1 MKTFD
6 WESHIRE
13 WSCKRIECLT
23 ESEKEKLAPEI
34 LESSYLG
41 YPGATE
47 EQIAVAEARLGA
59 IFPPSYRK
67 FLTISNGLGY
77 PSNYGLDFAFYPTE
91 EVDWYVL
98 TAPEFVDEILEIW
111 LELEPVTDKEY
122 FVYGEEQCDLTFR
135 PEYLQTALQISCE
148 YEHSVFL
155 LNPQII
161 SENGEWEAWYCDFST
176 GFGISRYRSF
186 EEMMEHTIFSDPEF
200 FM

>member
-6 WESHIRE
+6 WESQIKE

-23 ESEKEKLAPEI
+23 ESEKEELPPEI

-47 EQIAVAEARLGA
+47 DQIAVAEARLGVT
-59 IFPPSYRK
+59 FPPSYRQFIK
-67 FLTISNGLGY
+67 ISNGLGY
-77 PSNYGLDFAFYPTE
+77 PSNYGLDFAFYAIE

-98 TAPEFVDEILEIW
+98 TAPDFVDEIIEIW
-111 LELEPVTDKEY
+111 SEPATNEEY
-122 FVYGEEQCDLTFR
+122 FVYGEEQCDLNFR
-135 PEYLQTALQISCE
+135 PEYLKTALQISCE
-148 YEHSVFL
+148 ERLAVFL

-161 SENGEWEAWYCDFST
+161 SQSGEWEAWYCDFST
-176 GFGISRYRSF
+176 NFGVSRYRSF
-186 EEMMEHTIFSDPEF
+186 KEMMERTIFSDPDF